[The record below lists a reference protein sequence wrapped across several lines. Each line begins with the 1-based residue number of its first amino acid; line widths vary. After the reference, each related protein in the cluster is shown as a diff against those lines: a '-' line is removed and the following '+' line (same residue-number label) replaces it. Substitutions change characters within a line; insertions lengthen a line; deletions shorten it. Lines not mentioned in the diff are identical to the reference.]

1 MEQTTSCQIQNLN
14 KNLWLQFRKLCLAEG
29 VSASAKIRA
38 MVEEAV
44 SVNSE
49 QSCQGQNNAHQGS

>member
-1 MEQTTSCQIQNLN
+1 MEQTTFTSCQIQNLN
-14 KNLWLQFRKLCLAEG
+14 KHLWLQFRKLCLAEG

-44 SVNSE
+44 AATDTVSFAKGKSNE
-49 QSCQGQNNAHQGS
+49 R

>member
-14 KNLWLQFRKLCLAEG
+14 KNLWLQFRKLCHAEG
-29 VSASAKIRA
+29 VSASAKILA

-44 SVNSE
+44 AGNGE
-49 QSCQGQNNAHQGS
+49 QSYQGTNKAD

>member
-1 MEQTTSCQIQNLN
+1 MEYTSCQIQNLN

-38 MVEEAV
+38 MVEEVVAATDMA
-44 SVNSE
+44 SLEKGKDNE
-49 QSCQGQNNAHQGS
+49 R